1 MKTVKFTEK
10 FIKDYNENSN
20 VKYITEVGINYP
32 KKLSALPKELKFIKD
47 YKFITKK
54 NVFVI

>member
-32 KKLSALPKELKFIKD
+32 KKLSALPKELKFIKRL
-47 YKFITKK
+47 
-54 NVFVI
+54 

>member
-32 KKLSALPKELKFIKD
+32 KKLSELPKELKFIKRL
-47 YKFITKK
+47 
-54 NVFVI
+54 